1 MPFSIP
7 HPRASRRL
15 AWLVVLAFF
24 LVDGVVSMAH
34 AQELHL
40 ANLVLNNFEG
50 TIRVRFGVEPTGIDH
65 IRQFLDTGEELALRC
80 KARLSVKRDY
90 VWNREIG
97 TAHFESRLRRLKNG
111 DFVVDIPGQGPM
123 VDKDLAA
130 LFRKAWG
137 EILLDL
143 GPWDRLKRG
152 QSYSVA
158 LQLTLARTDVSP
170 WLSKGLFFWSF
181 DAAPAVS
188 YQLDFTY

>member
-1 MPFSIP
+1 MPLSIS
-7 HPRASRRL
+7 HPRASWRV
-15 AWLVVLAFF
+15 AWLVVLALF
-24 LVDGVVSMAH
+24 LVDGVVSLAH

-50 TIRVRFGVEPTGIDH
+50 TIRVRFGVEATGVDR
-65 IRQFLDTGEELALRC
+65 IRQVLDAGETLALRC
-80 KARLSVKRDY
+80 KAKLSIKRDY
-90 VWNREIG
+90 LWNRGIG
-97 TAHFESRLRRLKNG
+97 SAHFDSRLRRLKNG

-152 QSYSVA
+152 QPYSVS
-158 LQLTLARTDVSP
+158 LELTLARTDVSP

-188 YQLDFTY
+188 YELDFTY